1 MENIGEVIRKHR
13 TAKGLSQQE
22 LGDLL
27 FVTKQAVSKWETGKT
42 IPDLDTI
49 RKLCRILEID
59 SDEILGSTLVDAK
72 ELKRTQ
78 KIVVF
83 ISVISFLCAV
93 FCAFNAVDSIARRIQ
108 FGTAYL
114 SVFVNE
120 ELYCANQY
128 QITSDLSFT
137 NAENGYKAPIDYGE
151 ILGTVHLPT
160 QHQITFGFVN
170 TNNWHNVHIRLDI
183 TESNG
188 YLTVKQTIS
197 YMTDNDR
204 YEVIVT
210 EQTSQEKELSVFR
223 EGV

>member
-83 ISVISFLCAV
+83 ISVISFL
-93 FCAFNAVDSIARRIQ
+93 
-108 FGTAYL
+108 
-114 SVFVNE
+114 
-120 ELYCANQY
+120 
-128 QITSDLSFT
+128 
-137 NAENGYKAPIDYGE
+137 P
-151 ILGTVHLPT
+151 
-160 QHQITFGFVN
+160 
-170 TNNWHNVHIRLDI
+170 
-183 TESNG
+183 
-188 YLTVKQTIS
+188 
-197 YMTDNDR
+197 
-204 YEVIVT
+204 
-210 EQTSQEKELSVFR
+210 
-223 EGV
+223 